1 MSGARD
7 PSILSSN
14 TALLTDIVVLPSAA
28 IYGQRVNDKLYK
40 SVEVSNDIG
49 STQMLKKPMQGAAN
63 AVEKDSPAG
72 LRGSYMA
79 AIAVG
84 DKAKRQRDELLAQVA
99 QEE

>member
-1 MSGARD
+1 
-7 PSILSSN
+7 
-14 TALLTDIVVLPSAA
+14 
-28 IYGQRVNDKLYK
+28 
-40 SVEVSNDIG
+40 
-49 STQMLKKPMQGAAN
+49 MLKKPMQGAAN

>member
-1 MSGARD
+1 MSGERALKKS
-7 PSILSSN
+7 PSIA
-14 TALLTDIVVLPSAA
+14 ALLTDVVVLASAA